1 MDDDEDMGAMWR
13 EIKKQRQEKREKN
26 RETSPALLKKQGI
39 EFEEKNMGAHLIVK
53 HNGHTV
59 DFWPGTGKWIT
70 RGGKFTIKGRGVM
83 KLIKHIQAEQN
94 K

>member
-1 MDDDEDMGAMWR
+1 MNDDEDMGDMWR
-13 EIKKQRQEKREKN
+13 EFKRQGQEKRGKN
-26 RETSPALLKKQGI
+26 RETSPAMLKAAGI
-39 EFEEKNMGAHLIVK
+39 EFEEKNGGAHLVVR

-70 RGGKFTIKGRGVM
+70 RGGRFTVKSRGVK
-83 KLIKHIQAEQN
+83 KLIEHVQSEEN